1 MEDFNKIESLNNFN
15 REEYFRKRYPGIIQE
30 IIFPS
35 DEDLRIISDSEKL
48 LSKFPNDSAEN
59 LFLRSLI
66 DFLRSSIIILT
77 PEIFP
82 SHSERRKW
90 LASLHTEEDIQ
101 FFENNRLRINKI
113 FPLIWSLSEVLEN
126 LLDNQDLQDEF
137 NEIAGFL
144 YNGSYDQ
151 LSVKDKINLIS
162 KLREFALKILGKLK

>member
-1 MEDFNKIESLNNFN
+1 MKDFNRIESVDNFN
-15 REEYFRKRYPGIIQE
+15 REEYFKKRYPGIIQE

-35 DEDLRIISDSEKL
+35 GDDLRIISEAEEI
-48 LSKFPNDSAEN
+48 LSKFPDDSAEN

-66 DFLRSSIIILT
+66 DFLKSSIIILT

-90 LASLHTEEDIQ
+90 LTSLPTEDVQ

-126 LLDNQDLQDEF
+126 LSNNQNLKSEF
-137 NEIAGFL
+137 NEITGDL
-144 YNGSYDQ
+144 YDGSYDQ
-151 LSVKDKINLIS
+151 LSIEDKINLINE
-162 KLREFALKILGKLK
+162 LREFALKILEKLK